1 MCPCT
6 TILVIEHN
14 SFDILAYIHYLAC
27 ESKAGHKIC
36 LNERMLKKFNIKK
49 NGYSICY
56 IIFKAKG
63 FFKVFKHHQSQDFCI
78 LLK

>member
-14 SFDILAYIHYLAC
+14 PFDILAYIHYLAG
-27 ESKAGHKIC
+27 ESKAGHKSC
-36 LNERMLKKFNIKK
+36 LNERMLKKFNIRK

-56 IIFKAKG
+56 IIFQAKG
-63 FFKVFKHHQSQDFCI
+63 FLKFLSIISHKIFCI